1 MINLYLCSKKTG
13 LTIMKQAYI
22 LTALMLLIYAGAA
35 AQTYIVND
43 TTESSIE
50 YISLSGLP
58 TELTIDIPDGKH
70 PDQLTF
76 SSKTA
81 SFLGISGMGE
91 VILSEMV
98 NGTWAEVTR
107 VTPTTEY
114 QAFGPYTLNPRA
126 KQIKFSVEFGATC
139 AKYIRDI
146 RITEY
151 TGEIIAEQQTITWE
165 QYLDNLT
172 VGSETELTATASSGL
187 AVIYE
192 SSDST
197 VCDLRG
203 STLIARAE
211 GMAVITATQP
221 GDDFYDSAPGI
232 STYATVRLPSSL
244 PVTMPAAAL
253 TAYPNP
259 VKDMLNIC
267 GAPIHAVSIYSMSGQ
282 LMLSITTDGGDSQQ
296 IDCSALP
303 DGIYIMN
310 VVSDSAAHQLHI
322 IKLTR

>member
-1 MINLYLCSKKTG
+1 
-13 LTIMKQAYI
+13 MKPAYI
-22 LTALMLLIYAGAA
+22 LTALMLLIYTETA

-43 TTESSIE
+43 TTEYSMGI
-50 YISLSGLP
+50 LMPDVP
-58 TELTIDIPDGKH
+58 TEYTLDIPEGLH

-76 SSKTA
+76 RSRTNSIDIPFIGTMP
-81 SFLGISGMGE
+81 GMGE
-91 VILSEMV
+91 VSVSENV
-98 NGTWAEVTR
+98 NGEWAEVSR
-107 VTPTTEY
+107 FTPDTIYKT
-114 QAFGPYTLNPRA
+114 FGPYTINPRA
-126 KQIKFSVEFGATC
+126 QQIRFKAEIGATLY
-139 AKYIRDI
+139 KYIRDI

-244 PVTMPAAAL
+244 PATTPAAAL

-259 VKDMLNIC
+259 VKDMLNIS
-267 GAPIHAVSIYSMSGQ
+267 GEPIHAVSIYSMSGQ
-282 LMLSITTDGGDSQQ
+282 LMLSVTTDGGDSQQ

>member
-1 MINLYLCSKKTG
+1 
-13 LTIMKQAYI
+13 MKPAYI
-22 LTALMLLIYAGAA
+22 LTALLLLIYAEAG
-35 AQTYIVND
+35 AQTYIIND
-43 TTESSIE
+43 TTEHRIGILMPDVSTEYTIE
-50 YISLSGLP
+50 
-58 TELTIDIPDGKH
+58 IPEGKH
-70 PDQLTF
+70 PNRLTF
-76 SSKTA
+76 SSRTN
-81 SFLGISGMGE
+81 SIYIPYIGTQPGMGE
-91 VILSEMV
+91 VSVSEYV
-98 NGTWAEVTR
+98 NGEWKEVSR
-107 VTPTTEY
+107 FTPDTVY
-114 QAFGPYTLNPRA
+114 KDFGPYTINPRA
-126 KQIKFSVEFGATC
+126 HLLKFKAEIGATLY
-139 AKYIRDI
+139 KYIRDI

-244 PVTMPAAAL
+244 PATTPAAAL

-267 GAPIHAVSIYSMSGQ
+267 GEPIHAVSIYNMSGQ
-282 LMLSITTDGGDSQQ
+282 LMLSVTTDGDDSQQ